1 MKYFH
6 VLFIVL
12 SISIISCKLDKV
24 NNSNIIETKIIE
36 LNEEEIM
43 VIEDAFDF
51 ILNFELDNNFYNSEM
66 PIYVSNILFVNN
78 DFEGDCQCFD
88 EIIEKHEYSYEHMV
102 KNSENVLIKLN
113 IDNAL
118 ILSFINNNFEKFRI
132 NENTQ
137 FKSNILLKKEST
149 ENNYLEITFSNIG
162 FNDNRS
168 EALIHTSI
176 VYPNGFGKAKYMHLV
191 KDVKSWKINNFVYA
205 WIGG

>member
-1 MKYFH
+1 
-6 VLFIVL
+6 
-12 SISIISCKLDKV
+12 
-24 NNSNIIETKIIE
+24 
-36 LNEEEIM
+36 
-43 VIEDAFDF
+43 
-51 ILNFELDNNFYNSEM
+51 
-66 PIYVSNILFVNN
+66 
-78 DFEGDCQCFD
+78 
-88 EIIEKHEYSYEHMV
+88 MV